1 MKIGVSS
8 YSFMHHAKQTGCSLP
23 DICTLAKEL
32 GFDGIELISLSFF
45 TKNGETEAALAAQVR
60 ARCEALALP
69 IIAYTVGADL
79 LHNHIKAETA
89 RLKTCIDMA
98 EMLGAPLFRHDVANA
113 PCESWREAVR
123 IMAPAVREL
132 TQYAAQKGIRTCTE
146 NHGLVFQD
154 ANRVETLILE
164 VNHENYG
171 WMVDIGNFVC
181 ADQNSI
187 PAVAIA
193 APYAFHAH
201 AKDFLIKP
209 AGSEDP
215 GAGWFRSRHGQYIR
229 GTIVGHGVI
238 PIRGCVEILREHGY
252 DGWLSYEFEGMEENI
267 PALEA
272 GVKFLRGI
280 VG

>member
-8 YSFMHHAKQTGCSLP
+8 YSFMHHAKQTGASLP
-23 DICTLAKEL
+23 DICTLAKEI
-32 GFDGIELISLSFF
+32 GFEGIELISLSFF
-45 TKNGETEAALAAQVR
+45 TKNGETEAELAAQVR
-60 ARCEALALP
+60 DHCNTLALP
-69 IIAYTVGADL
+69 IIAYTVGADFL
-79 LHNHIKAETA
+79 RNDIAGETA
-89 RLKTCIDMA
+89 RVKGCIDIA
-98 EMLGAPLFRHDVANA
+98 ALLGAPLFRHDVTNE
-113 PCESWREAVR
+113 PCKSWQDAVCL
-123 IMAPAVREL
+123 MAPAIREIAE
-132 TQYAAQKGIRTCTE
+132 YAAQKGIRTSTE
-146 NHGLVFQD
+146 NHGYVFQD
-154 ANRVETLILE
+154 ANRVEALIRE
-164 VNHENYG
+164 VNHDNYG

-209 AGSEDP
+209 ADSEDP

-229 GTIVGHGVI
+229 GTVPGHGVI
-238 PIRGCVEILREHGY
+238 PIRRCVEILREHGY

-272 GVKFLRGI
+272 GLHYLKGI